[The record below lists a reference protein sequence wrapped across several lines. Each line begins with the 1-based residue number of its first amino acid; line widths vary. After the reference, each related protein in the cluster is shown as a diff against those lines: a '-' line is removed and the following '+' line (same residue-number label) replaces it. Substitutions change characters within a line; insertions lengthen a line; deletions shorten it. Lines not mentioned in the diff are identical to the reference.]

1 MLLVSEARWGGASV
15 CQGVS
20 HESHEPTRLT
30 TSPCGQEGEG
40 AIPPVPGH
48 NQGCQRQG
56 QIAAEWK
63 EGRQKWALEPGDLQ
77 ETSLSSEVQKALQGG
92 EGNPPN

>member
-1 MLLVSEARWGGASV
+1 MGRGL

-30 TSPCGQEGEG
+30 TGPCGQEGEG
-40 AIPPVPGH
+40 ATPPVPGH

-56 QIAAEWK
+56 QMAGERK

-77 ETSLSSEVQKALQGG
+77 ESLSSEVQKTLQGG
-92 EGNPPN
+92 EGNPPS